1 MNSNVSAVPAGA
13 GFLERFL
20 AMLIDAVILVIPSAI
35 IQFILPDIL
44 SFIVGVALGIGY
56 VVYFWTTTGST
67 PGKMVMKLKV
77 VNAQTGELLDPG
89 TAVLRYVGYFVS
101 ALPLYLGFIWVAFDE
116 NKEGFHD
123 KIAKTRVIKTS

>member
-1 MNSNVSAVPAGA
+1 MNSTTSAVPVGA
-13 GFLERFL
+13 GFLERFV
-20 AMLIDAVILVIPSAI
+20 AILIDAVILIIPSAI
-35 IQFILPDIL
+35 IQFILPDFL
-44 SFIVGVALGIGY
+44 AFIAGAALGIGY
-56 VVYFWTTTGST
+56 TLYFWTTSGAT

-89 TAVLRYVGYFVS
+89 TSILRYVGYFIS

-123 KIAKTRVIKTS
+123 KIAKTRVIKVS

>member
-1 MNSNVSAVPAGA
+1 MNSTTNAVPVGA

-20 AMLIDAVILVIPSAI
+20 AILIDAVILFIPGFIIGEFVPRLIGFVIQI
-35 IQFILPDIL
+35 
-44 SFIVGVALGIGY
+44 ALGIGY
-56 VVYFWTTTGST
+56 TLYFWTTSGAT

-89 TAVLRYVGYFVS
+89 TSILRYVGYFVS

-116 NKEGFHD
+116 KKEGFHD
-123 KIAKTRVIKTS
+123 KIAKTRVIKVS